1 MFNVN
6 DEVQYTISQ
15 LEHVCTKENETEIG
29 MAIAI
34 IKNLFDRYVI
44 MTTAYS
50 DAMEKLR
57 AATSP
62 ETEVDD
68 YWSGPGDN
76 RRDNYDE
83 FEIDE

>member
-6 DEVQYTISQ
+6 DEVKFTISQ
-15 LEHVCTKENETEIG
+15 LESIRTKETETEID

-50 DAMEKLR
+50 DAMEKLK

-62 ETEVDD
+62 TTEVDD